1 MFLLL
6 SKILKNLF
14 QLILIKFMPLGKAGP
29 ISSALAQSPEARKI
43 NLVAITYFKV
53 FLGLDS

>member
-29 ISSALAQSPEARKI
+29 TSLAIAKSPEAGRI
-43 NLVAITYFKV
+43 NLVAITIKRK
-53 FLGLDS
+53 